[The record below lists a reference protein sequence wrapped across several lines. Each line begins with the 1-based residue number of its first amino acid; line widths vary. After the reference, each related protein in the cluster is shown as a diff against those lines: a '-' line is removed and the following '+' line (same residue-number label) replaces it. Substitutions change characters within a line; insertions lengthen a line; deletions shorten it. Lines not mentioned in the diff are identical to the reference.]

1 MVGCGSAQFKI
12 SKWVLCEQGITVL
25 TTANGCLW
33 KATWMQALGYLI
45 LDPNPVPYPSPMH
58 QCHSSQTSRD
68 TLSSC
73 LFYYNC
79 PKLYCSH
86 CEARFWGW
94 REIRKSLLR
103 VVLEV
108 PSFSE
113 KNSFQ
118 HEMKG
123 QSKQFGLTR
132 TLKVSAVLKIFSK
145 PVCLHYLSFW
155 LKMRLV
161 LIRYWPGCAW
171 LYISKKSRRSL
182 NCSSGKDKTSQG
194 MEQSQHS
201 LISCFSQ
208 TALNKQWALYVAGSV
223 V

>member
-1 MVGCGSAQFKI
+1 
-12 SKWVLCEQGITVL
+12 
-25 TTANGCLW
+25 
-33 KATWMQALGYLI
+33 MQALGYLI

-118 HEMKG
+118 REMKG

-145 PVCLHYLSFW
+145 PVCLHYLSFLTENALSANKVLTW
-155 LKMRLV
+155 LC
-161 LIRYWPGCAW
+161 LIVHIKKEQKILELFFREGQDKSGNGA
-171 LYISKKSRRSL
+171 ISTFPYKLLFS
-182 NCSSGKDKTSQG
+182 NCIK
-194 MEQSQHS
+194 
-201 LISCFSQ
+201 
-208 TALNKQWALYVAGSV
+208 
-223 V
+223 